1 MSRFK
6 PQDNLLG
13 QANSFMEVLEQVS
26 QIAPLNKPVLVI
38 GERGTGKEL
47 IAARLHFLSHRW
59 EQNYVK
65 LNCAALNDS
74 LLESELFGYE
84 AGAFTGA
91 AKRREG
97 RFEYADNGTMFLDEL
112 ANTSALIQE
121 KLLRVIEYG
130 EFERVGGTRTVKVD
144 VRLVAAT
151 NEDLPT
157 LAEQG
162 EFRADLLDRL
172 AFDVITIPPLR
183 HRQEDIMM
191 LAEHFAINMARELEM
206 ELFSGF
212 TAKAKKTL
220 MEYEWPGNVRELKN
234 VIERAVYRNNPNLPV
249 HDIVVNPFLSE
260 FRPQTR
266 TRASASRASASAET
280 TNAAA
285 QRSAP
290 IDNNNLVDA
299 IGQNGDEATTAAL
312 APSKEQVFNFPI
324 DLKEQSQ
331 DFEIHMLNSAL
342 KDAQFNQK
350 KTAEK
355 LSLTYHQ
362 LRGYLKKYNLL
373 DKTDE

>member
-47 IAARLHFLSHRW
+47 IAARLHFLSQRW

-112 ANTSALIQE
+112 ANTSALVQE

-266 TRASASRASASAET
+266 TRAPASFDTVSTAV
-280 TNAAA
+280 

-299 IGQNGDEATTAAL
+299 IGQSDDEAMTSAL
-312 APSKEQVFNFPI
+312 PSVKEQAFNFPI
-324 DLKEQSQ
+324 DLKQQSQ